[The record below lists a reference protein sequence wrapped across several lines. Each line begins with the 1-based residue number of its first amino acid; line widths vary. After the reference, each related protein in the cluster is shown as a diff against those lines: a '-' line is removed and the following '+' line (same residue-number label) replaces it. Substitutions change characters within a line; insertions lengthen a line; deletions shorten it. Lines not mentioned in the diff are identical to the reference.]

1 MELHCVKNATKFQG
15 RNWEVDKINFMPT
28 RTQVKNWKDKGWS
41 FQKIGNK
48 FGMTRQRMHQIYYSE
63 ELKIIREE
71 RKKAEQEIR
80 SPAYYITRHRYY
92 CRSCEQFFWSKLG
105 VKDAICTKCGSSKII

>member
-1 MELHCVKNATKFQG
+1 
-15 RNWEVDKINFMPT
+15 MPT

-71 RKKAEQEIR
+71 RKKAEQELR

-105 VKDAICTKCGSSKII
+105 VNECICVKCGKSKIVVL